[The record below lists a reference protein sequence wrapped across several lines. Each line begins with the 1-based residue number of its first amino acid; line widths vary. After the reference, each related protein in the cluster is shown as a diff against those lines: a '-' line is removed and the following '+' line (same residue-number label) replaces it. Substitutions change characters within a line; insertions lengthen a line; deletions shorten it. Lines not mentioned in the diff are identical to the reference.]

1 MTLGQLSYD
10 ISISPFSLQTVYIYI
25 HIWWKM
31 KLISVDLLN
40 EDVSNSI
47 IILTSSSRYTFT
59 LLRKIKLWKNTS
71 ERVVIILSLSLLNS
85 PTFPLYR
92 SSRKKTRQNLLQFQ
106 LELVSSSPMEKFR
119 QKKIARLPNCFGN
132 RVTNISSLERRRL
145 WYSGSIILYFLRCT
159 ERCLVNSLFRSHSSL
174 LIKRYFNWRLA
185 FVQSACSFYKSVN

>member
-47 IILTSSSRYTFT
+47 TILTSSSRYTFT

-71 ERVVIILSLSLLNS
+71 ERVIILSLSAS

-119 QKKIARLPNCFGN
+119 QKKIARLPNGFGN

>member
-47 IILTSSSRYTFT
+47 TILTSSSRYTFT

-71 ERVVIILSLSLLNS
+71 ERVIILSLSAS

-159 ERCLVNSLFRSHSSL
+159 ERCLVNSLF
-174 LIKRYFNWRLA
+174 
-185 FVQSACSFYKSVN
+185 QPVN

>member
-1 MTLGQLSYD
+1 MENETNLSWFIERRCFQFNYNFD
-10 ISISPFSLQTVYIYI
+10 IVFSIHFY
-25 HIWWKM
+25 
-31 KLISVDLLN
+31 
-40 EDVSNSI
+40 
-47 IILTSSSRYTFT
+47 TSSKNQT
-59 LLRKIKLWKNTS
+59 LKKHVWKS
-71 ERVVIILSLSLLNS
+71 YYSLSLSAS

-132 RVTNISSLERRRL
+132 RVTNISSLKRRRL